1 LDDFLLSQNV
11 HDWNVHHLHC
21 LISLPPFFFD
31 SMDLARKHC
40 SAGNLTEETSR
51 HQHCNC
57 SGGRRTL
64 AVGSELLCVALR
76 GLELSILLGL
86 HRVMSVTTFP
96 ALADL
101 LAGGAPSKSY
111 LNLFRPQPAAP
122 AK

>member
-1 LDDFLLSQNV
+1 MRIVASLLRFLERKTKNKDLLSPNV
-11 HDWNVHHLHC
+11 HDWKVHLHC
-21 LISLPPFFFD
+21 LILASSIFYY

-40 SAGNLTEETSR
+40 SAFQGS
-51 HQHCNC
+51 
-57 SGGRRTL
+57 RTL

-86 HRVMSVTTFP
+86 HRVMSATTFP